1 MILREVV
8 LCYNFGLINYEQIS
22 SGAPPQQQE
31 LNIPTKVVISMK
43 NV

>member
-8 LCYNFGLINYEQIS
+8 LCYNFGLISYEQVS

-31 LNIPTKVVISMK
+31 LNILAKVAISVR